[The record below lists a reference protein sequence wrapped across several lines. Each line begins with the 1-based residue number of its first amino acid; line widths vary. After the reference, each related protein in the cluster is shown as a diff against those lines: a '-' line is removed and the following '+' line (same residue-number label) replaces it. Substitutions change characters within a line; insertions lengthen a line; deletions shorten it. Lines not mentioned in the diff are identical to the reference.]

1 MQAKLD
7 PVCGLG
13 LVNLDYSR
21 YRRDRCVGFRVVS
34 FVDMNTSIKWI
45 SAMGAR
51 PSSGLVSGQK
61 SAFTFCAIA
70 AASMLLAACSSGPG
84 SPSKGKYDPKYGVSA
99 SARVAN
105 KRSDFRKGG
114 GHYKV
119 GRPYKV
125 AGRTYVPKHQ
135 PNYNKTGRASWYG
148 DDFHGRLT
156 ANGEIF
162 DMHDLTAAHPTL
174 PLPSYARVTNLKN
187 GRSVIVRINDRGPYA
202 HNRIIDLSKRVAE
215 VLDFKRDG
223 IANVRVKY
231 VGKARMDG
239 KDRTYLEA
247 SYRGPGQRIGDDRKS
262 LPANGSERD
271 APQRIM
277 VASAKPQQKTK
288 KRGNYLLAHLPP
300 LGSKASAPSPVELSA
315 PAPAGSWAPIDLV
328 GDGAVLPS
336 KGDLPPLVELAPI
349 QLNYAAIE
357 SRIAAG
363 HAAINAI
370 VSQPDQRAMSE
381 ILSREA
387 AGYVKHHTGSHAVSL
402 SEPIKLGVFK
412 PAYAKRLAE
421 EFAQLSAVD
430 MVALDDGRV
439 LLRLTALKSGAGVG
453 DIDLLR
459 QSFGLPRG

>member
-1 MQAKLD
+1 
-7 PVCGLG
+7 
-13 LVNLDYSR
+13 
-21 YRRDRCVGFRVVS
+21 
-34 FVDMNTSIKWI
+34 
-45 SAMGAR
+45 MGAR
-51 PSSGLVSGQK
+51 PLSGLVSDRK
-61 SAFTFCAIA
+61 TAFTFCAIA
-70 AASMLLAACSSGPG
+70 AASVLLAACSSGPG
-84 SPSKGKYDPKYGVSA
+84 SPGKGKYDPKYGVSA

-114 GHYKV
+114 GHYKI

-135 PNYNKTGRASWYG
+135 PDYNKTGRASWYG

-239 KDRTYLEA
+239 KDREYLEA

-262 LPANGSERD
+262 LPGNGIERD

-277 VASAKPQQKTK
+277 VASAKPQQKSK

-300 LGSKASAPSPVELSA
+300 LGSKTAAPSPVELAA
-315 PAPAGSWAPIDLV
+315 PAPAGSWAPVDLA
-328 GDGAVLPS
+328 GDGAALPS
-336 KGDLPPLVELAPI
+336 KGDLPPLVEMAPI

-357 SRIAAG
+357 TRIASG
-363 HAAINAI
+363 HAAIDAI
-370 VSQPDQRAMSE
+370 VSQPDQVAMSKT
-381 ILSREA
+381 LAR
-387 AGYVKHHTGSHAVSL
+387 KAVSRVEGDHVSPVVSL
-402 SEPIKLGVFK
+402 TKPIRLGSFN
-412 PAYAKRLAE
+412 PAYAQRLAE
-421 EFAQLSAVD
+421 EFARLSAVD
-430 MVALDDGRV
+430 MVAVEDGRV
-439 LLRLTALKSGAGVG
+439 MLRLTALKPGVEVH